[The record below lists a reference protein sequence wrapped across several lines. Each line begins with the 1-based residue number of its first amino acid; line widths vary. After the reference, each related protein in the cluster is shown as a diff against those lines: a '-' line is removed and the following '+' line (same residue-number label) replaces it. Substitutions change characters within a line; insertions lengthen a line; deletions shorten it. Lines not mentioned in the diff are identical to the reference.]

1 MKNWKRRISALLCG
15 LMILT
20 MTTGTVYAADLADT
34 SDITDATK
42 TGMED
47 PSDVDEKDVSEQAA
61 VEQDNVI
68 SEQLLGKNIRVQE
81 QPVMLSYDDR
91 YSIYKDK
98 DHEEYNDYKIDH
110 VTNLESKSHPVKTGE
125 VQEQESDEVLTQTD
139 DSNVRASGVGT
150 ALLVLVPKEENSE
163 AAYDKIYVHVTVEAA
178 PLTIMYLMGQSNMEG
193 MCSANTG
200 YQLNKSVAC
209 EIGTVYS
216 TYAPTVWI
224 WSKNIS
230 GINFSETC
238 NSENAADFIAG
249 SMNSAS
255 SLSGKTLEYPLNTLT
270 SEGEGKTGPDS
281 ALAYEWNRLTGEKVW
296 TVNVAW
302 SDTAIAS
309 WIPGQ
314 SVYERAITLSKLAQK
329 VYEAEIASGH
339 YTEGHRLMYWLQGET
354 ADRYR
359 SASDYYDDFY
369 TMYSDITKQLTIE
382 KCGIIMLRS
391 SVGSKET
398 EDELV
403 MTGPRAAQYGIGGS
417 TSSKLNNVYVVTNDN
432 EAWVSD
438 AGVRQ
443 YFSKYNG
450 KFDYP
455 IRYGFSKVPT
465 RITDVHYDIHYSQ
478 IGHNENGIMA
488 ADGMY
493 QMMQKHG
500 QGDVTVDWRDV
511 NGKSVTQV
519 YVRQN
524 HTTTLVGVTTP
535 VYGAKNITYR
545 TTGNIS
551 YDPETGTLKGLQK
564 GTGATVSAIAGGKTI
579 TLSVTVLD
587 EWDYSAELGTSYTGL
602 YKDNDQW
609 IYVRNGKADFSYT
622 GFVQNEGSWWY
633 IENGR
638 VSFQKMDVIKG
649 TVNGEEGW
657 WFVKDSQVQFVDSV
671 EKNSNGWWRIANGKV
686 DFNCNSVE
694 KNELGWWYI
703 RGGKVDFSYT
713 GAAKNSNGWWRIVNG
728 KVDFGCNSVEKNELG
743 WWYIRGGKVDFT
755 YTGVAKNS
763 NGWWRIVNGKVDFS
777 CNSVEKNELGWWYIQ
792 NGKVNFGYYGIAK
805 NSNGW
810 WYIRGGKVDFG
821 YNGNVWY
828 HGHNYWV
835 SNGWIR
841 M

>member
-68 SEQLLGKNIRVQE
+68 SEQVLGKNIRVQE

-216 TYAPTVWI
+216 TYAPTVWS

-309 WIPGQ
+309 WIPRQ

-359 SASDYYDDFY
+359 SAFDYYDDFY

-398 EDELV
+398 EDELA

-455 IRYGFSKVPT
+455 IRDGFSKVPT

-524 HTTTLVGVTTP
+524 HTATLVGVTTP

-633 IENGR
+633 IEKGR
-638 VSFQKMDVIKG
+638 VSFQKKDVIKG
-649 TVNGEEGW
+649 TVNGKEGW

-686 DFNCNSVE
+686 DFN
-694 KNELGWWYI
+694 
-703 RGGKVDFSYT
+703 
-713 GAAKNSNGWWRIVNG
+713 
-728 KVDFGCNSVEKNELG
+728 
-743 WWYIRGGKVDFT
+743 
-755 YTGVAKNS
+755 
-763 NGWWRIVNGKVDFS
+763 

>member
-216 TYAPTVWI
+216 TYAPTVWS

-703 RGGKVDFSYT
+703 
-713 GAAKNSNGWWRIVNG
+713 
-728 KVDFGCNSVEKNELG
+728 
-743 WWYIRGGKVDFT
+743 
-755 YTGVAKNS
+755 
-763 NGWWRIVNGKVDFS
+763 
-777 CNSVEKNELGWWYIQ
+777 Q